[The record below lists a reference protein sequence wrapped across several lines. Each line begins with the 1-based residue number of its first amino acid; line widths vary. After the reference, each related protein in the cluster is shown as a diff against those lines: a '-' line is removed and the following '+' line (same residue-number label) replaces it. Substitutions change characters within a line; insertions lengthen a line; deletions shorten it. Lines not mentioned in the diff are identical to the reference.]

1 MLTMCPADECLHD
14 NCAPHTPAQC
24 CQAWPLLFV
33 VPAGRLHTTELAQW
47 VKRQKEWHRE
57 RKRRQKMAA
66 KQATR
71 TDPALLLQ
79 GIHSS
84 RPQPRSQLTWAD
96 HDYLEDLQG
105 KHLPFTH
112 TDAPVTAC
120 ARGLA
125 AERLTATHMRS
136 IHRSLP
142 LGAVGACPL
151 SCSQCADLVEA
162 ACMLGTD
169 ARCWLQM
176 GARRTPSPLGSPQL

>member
-1 MLTMCPADECLHD
+1 M
-14 NCAPHTPAQC
+14 
-24 CQAWPLLFV
+24 

-47 VKRQKEWHRE
+47 VKRQKEWQRE
-57 RKRRQKMAA
+57 RKRRLKMAD

-105 KHLPFTH
+105 KRLACMHR
-112 TDAPVTAC
+112 DALVAAS

-125 AERLTATHMRS
+125 AERLTAT
-136 IHRSLP
+136 
-142 LGAVGACPL
+142 
-151 SCSQCADLVEA
+151 
-162 ACMLGTD
+162 
-169 ARCWLQM
+169 
-176 GARRTPSPLGSPQL
+176 